1 MAGRNN
7 WTREQTMMAFALYR
21 ILPSGKWD
29 QRNPTVRKLAEH
41 IRRSPSAVAL
51 KLGNLA
57 SLDRNRTT
65 KGLTNCS
72 RLDRE
77 IWDEYEERGDAL
89 VLESAQLLASA
100 LNGADDRPGTHAD
113 SVVERI
119 IAPRIGYDR
128 PALVTERVNQQYF
141 RNTLVHN
148 YRDRCCI
155 TGIALDPLLVASHIK
170 PWKDSSP
177 TEKVSASNGLLLNA
191 FHDRAFDQGLI
202 TLDDDFTVHVSSHV
216 EHTEINDEWLYRYE
230 GQRIAM
236 PAVCEPS
243 REFLEFHREHIYQS

>member
-1 MAGRNN
+1 
-7 WTREQTMMAFALYR
+7 MMAFTLYR

-29 QRNPTVRKLAEH
+29 QRNPAVRKLAEH
-41 IRRSPSAVAL
+41 IHRSPSAVAL

-57 SLDRNRTT
+57 SSDKNRAT

-77 IWDEYEERGDAL
+77 KWDEYAERGDAPGTR
-89 VLESAQLLASA
+89 SAQLLASA
-100 LNGADDRPGTHAD
+100 LNGVDDHPGMHAD
-113 SVVERI
+113 SVVEQI
-119 IAPRIGYDR
+119 VAPRIGYDR
-128 PALVTERVNQQYF
+128 PDLVTERVNQQYF

-155 TGIALDPLLVASHIK
+155 TGIVIDPLLIASHIK

-177 TEKVSASNGLLLNA
+177 AEKVDASNGLLLNA

-202 TLDDDFTVHVSSHV
+202 ALDNDFAVHISPHV
-216 EHTEINDEWLYRYE
+216 EHTEINEWLYRYE
-230 GQRIAM
+230 GRRITM

-243 REFLEFHREHIYQS
+243 REFLKFHREHIYQD